1 MDYFPFFILFLA
13 LIVLIWLFS
22 KFQKSAGLPIYRK
35 RSLLLLKFPKKE
47 TGEKSFRD
55 EIGLSEKLFNLLSQF
70 DNLVVFETAVHY
82 VGDEIHFYL
91 VGDDKTL
98 NFVGRRLQ
106 MLWPGLQLSIA
117 DDYDIFNPEGFNEG
131 AYLKLANDFSLPI
144 RTYEKAGADIFAPVL
159 AVLANLEEIGEGI
172 ALQILL
178 KPAPRSI
185 RKKIKNKEKIAK
197 PLFRVN
203 LRLVVSAPSRFRVKE
218 TFENLTNNFSQFSS
232 LESNELK
239 VVKPKNIKKFHFA
252 FSFREFTEDETMIL
266 NSEELASIFHFPI
279 SSTVIPRIK
288 WLKSKEVKPPAR
300 LSNRG
305 IAIGENVFEGRVQPI
320 YLDYPDRVYH
330 LGVLGQ
336 AGTGKSTSVI
346 NMAIQDIRQGKGIAV
361 IDPEGDIIKGIAGN
375 IPKERMA
382 DVIYFDPTDILHPF
396 GLNFLEFN
404 PERPEEKT
412 FIIEEANGIFQK
424 LFAGETVGPMFE
436 RYLKNSIRL
445 LLAGSQAE
453 PATLIDIPRIFTDYN
468 FRQKKLRQTSD
479 SGLIQFFK
487 NEVAIHDAIPFVT
500 SKFNNLI
507 ANDYLRPTIGQNR
520 SAFNFRNA
528 IDGGKIILVNLAKS
542 RLGDFNANL
551 LGAIFVE
558 KIILAAFSR
567 IDQPESRRRPFYLY
581 IDEFHDYITDSLAV
595 SLDSAFK
602 YGLCLNLIHRS
613 TEELSAAHINLINN
627 FGSIVVFRVG
637 LDDAQIL
644 IDKFQPPFSVNDLI
658 NMDNFNAC
666 SRILM
671 KGVLSQPFNI
681 RILPPPATDS
691 VLAQEVKDLSRTVY
705 NQNRQ
710 KVEMEIY
717 ERFHNY

>member
-1 MDYFPFFILFLA
+1 MDYLPFFILFLA
-13 LIVLIWLFS
+13 LVVLIGLFLS
-22 KFQKSAGLPIYRK
+22 FQKSIGLPIYRK

-47 TGEKSFRD
+47 KEENFRN

-70 DNLVVFETAVHY
+70 NNLVVFETAVHY

-98 NFVGRRLQ
+98 NFVGRRIQ
-106 MLWPGLQLSIA
+106 MLWPGAQLSIT

-131 AYLKLANDFSLPI
+131 AYLKLANDFSLPV
-144 RTYEKAGADIFAPVL
+144 RTYEKAGADIFAPIL

-172 ALQILL
+172 ALQILF
-178 KPAPRSI
+178 KPASRSI
-185 RKKIKNKEKIAK
+185 RQKIKNKEKIAK

-203 LRLVVSAPSRFRVKE
+203 FRLVVSAPSRFRVKE
-218 TFENLTNNFSQFSS
+218 IFENLTNNFSQFSS

-239 VVKPKNIKKFHFA
+239 VVKPKNIKKFHFT
-252 FSFREFTEDETMIL
+252 FSFREFAEDETMIL
-266 NSEELASIFHFPI
+266 NSEELASIFHFPT
-279 SSTVIPRIK
+279 SSIVVPRIK
-288 WLKSKEVKPPAR
+288 WLKTKEVKPPTK

-320 YLDYPDRVYH
+320 YLDYPDRAYH
-330 LGVLGQ
+330 LEILGQ

-346 NMAIQDIRQGKGIAV
+346 NMAIQDINQGKGLAV
-361 IDPEGDIIKGIAGN
+361 IDPEGDIIKGIIGN
-375 IPKERMA
+375 IPKERMT
-382 DVIYFDPTDILHPF
+382 DVIYFDPTDILRPF

-404 PERPEEKT
+404 PEHLEEKT
-412 FIIEEANGIFQK
+412 FIIEETTSIFQK
-424 LFAGETVGPMFE
+424 LFAKETVGPMLG
-436 RYLKNSIRL
+436 YLKNSVRL

-453 PATLIDIPRIFTDYN
+453 PATLIDVPRIFTDYN
-468 FRQKKLRQTSD
+468 FRQKKLRQVSNL
-479 SGLIQFFK
+479 GLFQIFK
-487 NEVAIHDAIPFVT
+487 NEVAIHDAIPFIT

-507 ANDYLRPTIGQNR
+507 ANDYLRPIIGQSR
-520 SAFNFRNA
+520 SAFNFRKA
-528 IDGGKIILVNLAKS
+528 IDGGKIILINLVKS

-558 KIILAAFSR
+558 KIALAAFSR
-567 IDQPESRRRPFYLY
+567 LDQPESQRRPFYLY
-581 IDEFHDYITDSLAV
+581 IDEFFNYITDSLAV

-613 TEELSAAHINLINN
+613 TEELSAAQTNLVNN
-627 FGSIVVFRVG
+627 FGSIIVFRVG
-637 LDDAQIL
+637 LDDARL
-644 IDKFQPPFSVNDLI
+644 LVDKFQPPFSANDLI

-671 KGVLSQPFNI
+671 KGILSPPFNI

-691 VLAQEVKDLSRTVY
+691 VLAQKIKDLSQTVY